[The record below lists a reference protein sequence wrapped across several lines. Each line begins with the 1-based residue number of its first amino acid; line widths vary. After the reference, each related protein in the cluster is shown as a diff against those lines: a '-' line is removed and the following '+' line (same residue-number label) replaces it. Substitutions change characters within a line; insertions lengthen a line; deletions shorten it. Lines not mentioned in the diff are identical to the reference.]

1 MTFQI
6 DTSAIHSASMRLEV
20 IGNNISNS
28 NTAGFK
34 GSDFSDILAT
44 SMSGA
49 IGARKAGTRQS
60 FTQGNITA
68 SSNPLDMAISGS
80 GFFRVLS
87 NGLASYTRNGQFSL
101 DKDGDIVNSTGDQLT
116 GYGVDSKGAIL
127 TGAPVK
133 LTIKADPYKPVA
145 SAKATLSVTLNAA
158 AKIIPATTPS
168 SFKATDPS
176 TYTDSTTTT
185 VYDASG
191 GAHDVQTYY
200 VKTTATTWDVYGGDT
215 SAPATT
221 PPTTPKSLGTLS
233 FDITGNLTAASKAL
247 ASAFTVGV
255 DGAGASTTS
264 TTTPATTTFNG
275 LVDFDL
281 GSAVQ
286 FGTSF
291 AATAVVDGSP
301 PGEMTGYQI
310 ASDGTIRASYSNG
323 ASAVMGRVILASFRN
338 VDGLAPT
345 ESNQWLETTASGAA
359 SLNSAGSGGLGTL
372 QASATEEAN
381 VDLTAEM
388 IKMISAQRVF
398 QSAAAM
404 VKKQDEVMQ
413 TVVQIVQ

>member
-101 DKDGDIVNSTGDQLT
+101 DKDGNIVNSTGDQLT

-127 TGAPVK
+127 TGAPVN
-133 LTIKADPYKPVA
+133 LSIKADPYKPVA

-158 AKIIPATTPS
+158 AKIIPATPT
-168 SFKATDPS
+168 FNAADPS

-200 VKTTATTWDVYGGDT
+200 VKTSATTWDVWGVDT

-221 PPTTPKSLGTLS
+221 PPTPPKNLGSLS

-247 ASAFTVGV
+247 ASAFTVDV
-255 DGAGASTTS
+255 AGAGAST
-264 TTTPATTTFNG
+264 TTTPATTTYSG
-275 LVDFDL
+275 RVDFDL

-310 ASDGTIRASYSNG
+310 AANGTITASYSNG
-323 ASAVMGRVILASFRN
+323 ASAVMGQVILASFRN

>member
-6 DTSAIHSASMRLEV
+6 DTSAIHSAAMRLEV

-80 GFFRVLS
+80 GFFRVRS

-101 DKDGDIVNSTGDQLT
+101 DKDGNIVNSTGDQLT

-127 TGAPVK
+127 SGAPVN
-133 LTIKADPYKPVA
+133 LSIKADPYKPVA
-145 SAKATLSVTLNAA
+145 STLATLSVTLNAA
-158 AKIIPATTPS
+158 AKIIPATPT
-168 SFKATDPS
+168 FKADDPS

-200 VKTTATTWDVYGGDT
+200 VKTADKTWQVYAGDT
-215 SAPATT
+215 SATPKTAPVMLTTLTFDDSGKMVAAAGAGLFKVPVTGAGATT
-221 PPTTPKSLGTLS
+221 PAA
-233 FDITGNLTAASKAL
+233 TAPS
-247 ASAFTVGV
+247 
-255 DGAGASTTS
+255 
-264 TTTPATTTFNG
+264 G

-281 GSAVQ
+281 ASAVQ

-310 ASDGTIRASYSNG
+310 ASDGTITASYSNG
-323 ASAVMGRVILASFRN
+323 ASAVMGQVILASFRN

>member
-101 DKDGDIVNSTGDQLT
+101 DKDGNIVNSTGDQLT

-127 TGAPVK
+127 TGAPVN
-133 LTIKADPYKPVA
+133 LSIKADPYKPVA

-158 AKIIPATTPS
+158 AKIIPATPT
-168 SFKATDPS
+168 FKAADPS

-200 VKTTATTWDVYGGDT
+200 VKTSATTWDVWGVDT

-221 PPTTPKSLGTLS
+221 PPTPPKNLGSLS

-247 ASAFTVGV
+247 ASAFTVDV
-255 DGAGASTTS
+255 AGAGAST
-264 TTTPATTTFNG
+264 TTTPATTTYSG
-275 LVDFDL
+275 RVDFDL

-310 ASDGTIRASYSNG
+310 AANGTITASYSNG
-323 ASAVMGRVILASFRN
+323 ASAVMGQVILASFRN

>member
-101 DKDGDIVNSTGDQLT
+101 DKDGNIVNSTGDQLT

-133 LTIKADPYKPVA
+133 LTIKADPCKPVA

-158 AKIIPATTPS
+158 AKIIPATLT
-168 SFKATDPS
+168 FNAADPS

-200 VKTTATTWDVYGGDT
+200 VKTSATTWDVWGVDT

-221 PPTTPKSLGTLS
+221 PPKNLGSLS

-247 ASAFTVGV
+247 ASAFTVDV
-255 DGAGASTTS
+255 AGAGPSTTL
-264 TTTPATTTFNG
+264 TTPATTTYSG
-275 LVDFDL
+275 RVVFDL
-281 GSAVQ
+281 GSDHGSAVQ

-310 ASDGTIRASYSNG
+310 AANGTITASYSNG
-323 ASAVMGRVILASFRN
+323 ASAVMGQVILASFRN